1 MLDLDVSQFDLAVPL
16 QESVEFT
23 RVDLPNDSTG
33 ATTLSVA
40 TGVGIIILPATTQG
54 DQVQGTGQV
63 IIEGFYDGTML
74 TPNSNIQTGDIL
86 TRAVGS
92 DPPHTMYVLNV
103 TTIAN
108 VQWMRLSTTRQ

>member
-1 MLDLDVSQFDLAVPL
+1 MLDLNVSRFDLATQL
-16 QESVEFT
+16 RESVDFT
-23 RVDLPNDSTG
+23 RVDLPNDATG
-33 ATTLSVA
+33 ETTINVA

-54 DQVQGTGQV
+54 DQVQGSGQV

-92 DPPHTMYVLNV
+92 DPQTMYVLNV
-103 TTIAN
+103 NRIAD
-108 VQWMRLSTTRQ
+108 VQWMRLGTTRQ

>member
-1 MLDLDVSQFDLAVPL
+1 MLTLDVSQFDLAVQL

-23 RVDLPNDSTG
+23 RVDLPSDSTG

-40 TGVGIIILPATTQG
+40 TGVGIIVLPATTQG
-54 DQVQGTGQV
+54 DQVQGTGRV

-74 TPNSNIQTGDIL
+74 TPNSDIQTGDIL

-92 DPPHTMYVLNV
+92 DPQTMYVLNV

>member
-23 RVDLPNDSTG
+23 RVDLTNDSTG
-33 ATTLSVA
+33 ETTLSVA

-92 DPPHTMYVLNV
+92 DPQTMYVLNV

>member
-86 TRAVGS
+86 TRAVGRS
-92 DPPHTMYVLNV
+92 PQTMYVLNV

>member
-1 MLDLDVSQFDLAVPL
+1 MLILDVSQFDLAVQL

-23 RVDLPNDSTG
+23 RVDLPSDSTG

-40 TGVGIIILPATTQG
+40 TGVGIIVLPATTQG
-54 DQVQGTGQV
+54 DQVQGTGRV

-74 TPNSNIQTGDIL
+74 TPNSDIQTGDIL

-92 DPPHTMYVLNV
+92 DPQTMYVLNV